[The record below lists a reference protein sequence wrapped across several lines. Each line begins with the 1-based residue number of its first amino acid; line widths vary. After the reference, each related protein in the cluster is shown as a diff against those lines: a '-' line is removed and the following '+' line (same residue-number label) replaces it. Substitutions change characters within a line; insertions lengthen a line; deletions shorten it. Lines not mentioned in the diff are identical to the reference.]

1 MGYYYKLKYKGGDIM
16 YILTLEEEDFP
27 YPIKITIEFDKYEDA
42 IKYVAKTKGEYKFVG
57 LVRKAI

>member
-1 MGYYYKLKYKGGDIM
+1 M

-27 YPIKITIEFDKYEDA
+27 YPIKIIIEFDKYEDA
-42 IKYVAKTKGEYKFVG
+42 IKYVEKTKGEYEFVG